1 MLPTIALLKLVPV
14 AFIYTLPQNHSSVL
28 RESADFFP
36 QVLNCLILVIFLLF
50 LNQFTHLFFTTSHEL
65 PQIEHSLPYLFLIIT
80 PFLLQ
85 KQPPLP
91 VLNLQNGIIQCVL
104 LHVTT
109 FSQCYVCDIH
119 PCVSVEGVCSLLLLM
134 MDAPQFMRAFCRSI
148 LCFQFLALVE
158 DAVLNILACMSLVG
172 RRGVVAA
179 CMSLVGRKGVVPVH
193 IPARRV

>member
-50 LNQFTHLFFTTSHEL
+50 WNQFTRLFFTTSHEL

-91 VLNLQNGIIQCVL
+91 VLNLQNGILQCVL

-109 FSQCYVCDIH
+109 FSQLCLRHSSMCECGRSLFTSLAYDGCTTIH
-119 PCVSVEGVCSLLLLM
+119 ACILQINTLFSVLGSCG
-134 MDAPQFMRAFCRSI
+134 RC
-148 LCFQFLALVE
+148 CFE
-158 DAVLNILACMSLVG
+158 HSH
-172 RRGVVAA
+172 
-179 CMSLVGRKGVVPVH
+179 VH
-193 IPARRV
+193 VFGGS